1 MSNAIS
7 LSTVLLLG
15 LLGALLIVGVVGWRA
30 WRALVEQARA
40 LEEGRLVELPDTTC
54 RWFPGLRPLA
64 RSLNGTVHRLREV
77 FAAQAEQVALLQR
90 QAQLDAVTSLP
101 LRQHFIGQL
110 QQQLTAGAP
119 GLALLLVRVQHL
131 DALNPRIGHELTDR
145 LLHQIASLLLTYV
158 DRVPGTFAGRLNG
171 SDFALCLPVPGVA
184 LETAQSLRDALA
196 AAPALRSAG
205 AEVVL
210 GGVDGLHSL
219 DASAAL
225 AAADA
230 ALARA
235 EHGPFGGGLV
245 IEQHT
250 ADTEGELA
258 GPAYLGASAWRT
270 QISAAL
276 AEGRARL
283 AEFEVRGAAGEL
295 IHLECPLRV
304 QLAAGGEY
312 HAADRWL
319 ALARRSQLLPQVDL
333 AAIDLALKAIQAD
346 GRPRAVHVAAASL
359 ASAQLVAEVAQR
371 LALAPQ
377 AAARLSIECVQSLRS
392 AADPARF
399 VALLSGAVAA
409 WRPFGVRVGIEH
421 AGASPQQLPALQATG
436 ISYVKVDARHLR
448 GAASD
453 PAVRGYAHGLLA
465 LIHGLGLTA
474 LAEGIDEAADL
485 SALWSLGYDGATG
498 PALAAVARH

>member
-1 MSNAIS
+1 MSNASS
-7 LSTVLLLG
+7 LSIVLLLV
-15 LLGALLIVGVVGWRA
+15 LLVAVAIVAVFVWRA
-30 WRALVEQARA
+30 WRALVEQAQA
-40 LEEGRLVELPDTTC
+40 LEQGRLIELPEATY
-54 RWFPGLRPLA
+54 RWMPGLRPLA
-64 RSLNGTVHRLREV
+64 RSLNGTVHRLRVV
-77 FAAQAEQVALLQR
+77 FASQAEQVGLLQR
-90 QAQLDAVTSLP
+90 QAQLDAVTGLP

-110 QQQLTAGAP
+110 HQLLATDGQ
-119 GLALLLVRVQHL
+119 GVALLLVRVQHL

-171 SDFALCLPVPGVA
+171 SDFALCLPVAGVG
-184 LETAQSLRDALA
+184 LETAQSLRETLA

-210 GGVDGLHSL
+210 GGADGLHRLS
-219 DASAAL
+219 ASSAL

-235 EHGPFGGGLV
+235 EHDAFDGGLV
-245 IEQHT
+245 VEQHGIDSDRDPT
-250 ADTEGELA
+250 
-258 GPAYLGASAWRT
+258 GPAYVGASAWRA
-270 QISAAL
+270 QIGAAL

-283 AEFEVRGAAGEL
+283 AEFDVRSATGEL
-295 IHLECPLRV
+295 IHVECPLLV
-304 QLAAGGEY
+304 QLVAGGDY

-333 AAIDLALKAIQAD
+333 AAIELALKAIRAD

-359 ASAQLVAEVAQR
+359 ASAQFVAGVAQR
-371 LALAPQ
+371 LVLAPQ
-377 AAARLSIECVQSLRS
+377 GAARLSIDCVQSLRS
-392 AADPARF
+392 TQDPTTF
-399 VALLSGAVAA
+399 LALLSGAVVA

-421 AGASPQQLPALQATG
+421 AGASPQELPGLQTSG

-453 PAVRGYAHGLLA
+453 MAVRGYASSLLA
-465 LIHGLGLTA
+465 LIHGLGWMA
-474 LAEGIDEAADL
+474 LAEGIDEPEDL
-485 SALWSLGYDGATG
+485 ATLWSLGYDGATG
-498 PALAAVARH
+498 PALAAVASR